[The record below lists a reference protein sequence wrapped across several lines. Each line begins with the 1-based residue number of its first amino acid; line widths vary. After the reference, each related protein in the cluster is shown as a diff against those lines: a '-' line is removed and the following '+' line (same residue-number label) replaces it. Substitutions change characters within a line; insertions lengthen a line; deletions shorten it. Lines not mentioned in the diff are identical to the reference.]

1 MAIFYSYVG
10 LPESMV
16 YAMGLED
23 FFVKT
28 PPFSSGD
35 FTTFDDQDGRAG
47 PGPLIWLD
55 LVGGWYAYPSE
66 KSWS

>member
-1 MAIFYSYVG
+1 MLVYQRVWC
-10 LPESMV
+10 MHV

-35 FTTFDDQDGRAG
+35 FATFDDQDGRAG
-47 PGPLIWLD
+47 PGPLI
-55 LVGGWYAYPSE
+55 
-66 KSWS
+66 

>member
-1 MAIFYSYVG
+1 MDIIYSYVG
-10 LPESMV
+10 LREGMV

-35 FTTFDDQDGRAG
+35 FATFDDQDGRAG
-47 PGPLIWLD
+47 PGPLI
-55 LVGGWYAYPSE
+55 
-66 KSWS
+66 